1 MHLANSDN
9 ELIDASG
16 NKMNIIGSI
25 DINIELNGIHL
36 VQNMKVL
43 NSKTF
48 RNIIL
53 GRDFLSHFETVE
65 FDFPKNRIKLGHQWF
80 NCVKIKGKEIVQ
92 LRDTTAIAGRTETV
106 IQVKCNRSVSLI
118 TADFEPAAIEG
129 KPGIY
134 TTHCRVIPNMEQGR
148 MQTSA
153 HVARATVRFCHNYF
167 YFGHPV
173 VYVYFLFCFGYPV
186 DSIPVPQIAKY
197 IYFLVLLLRTTSST
211 GNFG

>member
-1 MHLANSDN
+1 MACISTGTSSAVLNVVFDHQSTNALLDTGASCSLIDLGSLQSLGLDMHLANSDN

-80 NCVKIKGKEIVQ
+80 NCVKIKGK
-92 LRDTTAIAGRTETV
+92 
-106 IQVKCNRSVSLI
+106 
-118 TADFEPAAIEG
+118 
-129 KPGIY
+129 
-134 TTHCRVIPNMEQGR
+134 
-148 MQTSA
+148 
-153 HVARATVRFCHNYF
+153 
-167 YFGHPV
+167 
-173 VYVYFLFCFGYPV
+173 
-186 DSIPVPQIAKY
+186 
-197 IYFLVLLLRTTSST
+197 
-211 GNFG
+211 